1 MANGL
6 DRLSSSEVVAAL
18 QELTGVLRP
27 TLSEDQQAAVTSNDE
42 AWLAVMAIAGLDAT
56 QIPADIQPERSL
68 AAARAL
74 LAIAAADSEL
84 GAEARPLIEKPPS
97 DDQMFLA
104 GGLEI
109 VVVLSALVTLLQ
121 TKLDLRVTRRNGQVD
136 FDVHLSKDKASDAV
150 IEKVVDVATDLLKP
164 S

>member
-74 LAIAAADSEL
+74 LAIAAADPEL
-84 GAEARPLIEKPPS
+84 GAEFFHRI
-97 DDQMFLA
+97 
-104 GGLEI
+104 
-109 VVVLSALVTLLQ
+109 
-121 TKLDLRVTRRNGQVD
+121 LRVVAGRV
-136 FDVHLSKDKASDAV
+136 KATEIRFAEMCG
-150 IEKVVDVATDLLKP
+150 IKV
-164 S
+164 